1 MLSIINLT
9 KVSIREQ
16 IAFACLYVSL
26 LLFSCHF
33 LPVWNDSTSFS
44 RAVVVPNDRCL
55 ATVYFYYFSIGCL
68 CIEELE
74 NPSVNF
80 LFARRSFSR
89 PSHSRPFNLL
99 CDWTSQFLIASACR
113 HCRYLVFA
121 KSADWLLCNYEINV
135 L

>member
-1 MLSIINLT
+1 M
-9 KVSIREQ
+9 
-16 IAFACLYVSL
+16 FG
-26 LLFSCHF
+26 
-33 LPVWNDSTSFS
+33 
-44 RAVVVPNDRCL
+44 
-55 ATVYFYYFSIGCL
+55 TVCFYYFSIRCL

-113 HCRYLVFA
+113 HVTL
-121 KSADWLLCNYEINV
+121 SLLNLPSGCYISMKYTYCVPTEHVKLTRELTRAQHHKLNKGKY
-135 L
+135 

>member
-1 MLSIINLT
+1 M
-9 KVSIREQ
+9 
-16 IAFACLYVSL
+16 FG
-26 LLFSCHF
+26 
-33 LPVWNDSTSFS
+33 
-44 RAVVVPNDRCL
+44 
-55 ATVYFYYFSIGCL
+55 TVCFYYFSIRCL

-113 HCRYLVFA
+113 HCRYVVFA
-121 KSADWLLCNYEINV
+121 EFAYWLLYKCEIYE
-135 L
+135 LCADRAR